1 MIRPPEPVTVSS
13 MEHDTDKLLA
23 LYEQGLAAAAQA
35 WPKLQEYLA
44 G

>member
-1 MIRPPEPVTVSS
+1 
-13 MEHDTDKLLA
+13 MEHDTNKLLA
-23 LYEQGLAAAAQA
+23 LYEQGLEAAAQA